1 MRTSEYQ
8 HFIFVRPPG
17 SYTWTLHMTNGVPF
31 RTGDPK
37 AANREAQNLVEHS
50 KYSAIVIPVKL
61 PRDAEQTQYAL
72 FADGDTMSFPTL
84 PTLISKATNQ
94 PK

>member
-1 MRTSEYQ
+1 
-8 HFIFVRPPG
+8 
-17 SYTWTLHMTNGVPF
+17 MTNGVPF

-37 AANREAQNLVEHS
+37 AATREAQNLAEHS

-61 PRDAEQTQYAL
+61 PRDAESIQYAL
-72 FADGDTMSFPTL
+72 LADGDTMYL
-84 PTLISKATNQ
+84 PSCPVLISKATNE